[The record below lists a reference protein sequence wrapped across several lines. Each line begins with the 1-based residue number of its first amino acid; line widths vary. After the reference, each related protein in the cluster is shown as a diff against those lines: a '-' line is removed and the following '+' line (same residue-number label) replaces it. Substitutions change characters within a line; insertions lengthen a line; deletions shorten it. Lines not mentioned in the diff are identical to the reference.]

1 MSEESK
7 GQLSQIMSAEAK
19 IGMNEVVSVQLAKYE
34 TGLYDKKDILSAKI
48 AELQK
53 DLEMHNSV
61 ALKGVNFKKYVGIK
75 VPALDLISKLKGE
88 PTLSWEEGEIHQ
100 SVGLYNTDT
109 NRRNSGLDCFG
120 SKSVSVEINKQHI
133 DARKKMLS
141 DLEETS
147 DALKTTV
154 SAISNMPRK
163 ERQVKAR
170 ISEIRLKE
178 QGIDL
183 GSDEQLAQLVK
194 ID

>member
-34 TGLYDKKDILSAKI
+34 TGLYDRKEELSKRI
-48 AELQK
+48 GDLQK
-53 DLEMHNSV
+53 DLEMHNKV
-61 ALKGVNFKKYVGIK
+61 ALKGADFKKYVGIK
-75 VPALDLISKLKGE
+75 APLLGLISRLKGD

-100 SVGLYNTDT
+100 NVGLYHTDT
-109 NRRNSGLDCFG
+109 TKRDDTTGF
-120 SKSVSVEINKQHI
+120 SKSFSLPINKVHI
-133 DARKKMLS
+133 EAREKMLA
-141 DLEETS
+141 DIEQTQ
-147 DALKTTV
+147 DDLKTIV
-154 SAISNMPRK
+154 SAISNMSRK

-178 QGIDL
+178 AGINL
-183 GSDEQLAQLVK
+183 AEDEELAQLIK